1 MAVAWKLQQVASLPL
16 LVLVLE
22 RPAAEPLTALG
33 GPKGAAGL
41 VWALGRRDP
50 PSVTRCAQKATAHGR
65 GELVRSGPLRDRVG
79 AEARLSV
86 SSPVVKNVI
95 LRARKMPLGT
105 NGV

>member
-1 MAVAWKLQQVASLPL
+1 MAVAWKLQHVASLPL

-33 GPKGAAGL
+33 GPKGL

-50 PSVTRCAQKATAHGR
+50 PSVTRCAQKAAAHGR